1 MTSYLNLLDS
11 IVGNIQ
17 LLQVHA
23 LKAGERLQGGDAV
36 VGQLQRLQRSVAFE
50 GGDLAQAQSCHV
62 GINSVCQLDITVK

>member
-36 VGQLQRLQRSVAFE
+36 VGQLQRL
-50 GGDLAQAQSCHV
+50 
-62 GINSVCQLDITVK
+62 